1 MAQHIIVVNYSSDW
15 KIKFIKEAEIIR
27 NILEDNCIEIHHIG
41 STAVEELKA
50 KPIID
55 IMPIVKKLQMVDS
68 VAYKFEQ
75 IGYEYLGEFGISG
88 RRYLR
93 KGGDNRTHQI
103 HIFSEENIND
113 VKRHLAVRDYL
124 RNHKEVA
131 KEYGRLKENLA
142 EKFPYDIESYC
153 DGKDSFLK
161 NIEYLA
167 LMEYEFK
174 IKDSKN

>member
-1 MAQHIIVVNYSSDW
+1 MN
-15 KIKFIKEAEIIR
+15 
-27 NILEDNCIEIHHIG
+27 
-41 STAVEELKA
+41 
-50 KPIID
+50 
-55 IMPIVKKLQMVDS
+55 

-75 IGYEYLGEFGISG
+75 IGYEYLGEYGISG

-113 VKRHLAVRDYL
+113 IKRHLAVRDYL
-124 RNHKEVA
+124 RNHQEVA